1 MLTLLFA
8 ILMIAV
14 FGKLLMFP
22 IRAAWSI
29 VKIIG
34 FIILLPFI
42 LILLAAL
49 VGGVIH
55 FLVPILII
63 IGIVVIV
70 KACVNRG

>member
-14 FGKLLMFP
+14 FGKLLMFA

-34 FIILLPFI
+34 FIILQ
-42 LILLAAL
+42 
-49 VGGVIH
+49 H
-55 FLVPILII
+55 
-63 IGIVVIV
+63 
-70 KACVNRG
+70 NRGAGI

>member
-14 FGKLLMFP
+14 FGKLLTFA

-29 VKIIG
+29 IKIIG

-55 FLVPILII
+55 FLIPILII
-63 IGIVVIV
+63 IGIVIIV
-70 KACVNRG
+70 KACVSRG

>member
-14 FGKLLMFP
+14 FGKLLMFA

-29 VKIIG
+29 VKISG

-70 KACVNRG
+70 KACVSRG

>member
-14 FGKLLMFP
+14 FGKLLMFT

-70 KACVNRG
+70 KACVSRG

>member
-14 FGKLLMFP
+14 FGKLLMFA

-29 VKIIG
+29 AKIIG

-70 KACVNRG
+70 KACVSRG